1 MGVVGP
7 NGCGKSTLLL
17 ALAGIIQP
25 SEGVVEAHGHVST
38 LLSLQAGFDSE
49 LSGRENIALA
59 GALMGIDHKLM
70 EEITPGI
77 ISFAAIG
84 AFIDAPMK
92 TYSSGM
98 RARVGFS
105 IATAVDP
112 DILLL
117 DEVLQTGD
125 NKFKEKSRVRI
136 SEVLQ
141 TAKAVVMVT
150 HDMSWIMAFCTRAIL
165 LDKGHIVAEGSPDE
179 IADMHED
186 DAERRMKQ
194 KRKAKQ
200 LVKHGK
206 VDLVDIRKARK
217 AGTLVTVAEGQD
229 DLADDELDDEDRA
242 ELEEVKT
249 RIQARAAARAAT
261 RAAVKASG
269 EPAAGRAATGDE
281 AGCGARGRQRR
292 RRAHGDRSH
301 DLRPDAHPRVT
312 PGGPGGPS
320 RGVPPRRPSDRR
332 DARHGLRGA
341 SEAASSHRES
351 RSAIGRGS
359 WDAGRPRG
367 RPRRSSGIV
376 GGRPALGRHGSTSA
390 ADRQSLPG
398 QDRAAARRGGPRA
411 RGRPRAWDPQCLQV
425 AGQRRGVLPDLAPW
439 LARTR
444 SSGMTCRRCRRPRTC
459 AMSG

>member
-1 MGVVGP
+1 MSDHEYKPEERVDSRHDSRLDEAAVAQLSGSDQTTDDESPEPGTFGLKLPPPTGEMALRATNLGIRYNLNLTKKAKLQTSFARLLDRRHRQKGHFWALRGVNLTVTRGEAVGVIGP
-7 NGCGKSTLLL
+7 NGSGKSTLLL

-70 EEITPGI
+70 DEITPGI
-77 ISFAAIG
+77 ISFANIG

-136 SEVLQ
+136 AEVLQ

-150 HDMSWIMAFCTRAIL
+150 HDMSWITAFCTRAIL
-165 LDKGHIVAEGSPDE
+165 LDKGQIVAEGDPDE
-179 IADMHED
+179 IADLHED
-186 DAERRMKQ
+186 DAERRIKQ

-217 AGTLVTVAEGQD
+217 AGTLGTVAEGTAE
-229 DLADDELDDEDRA
+229 LADDELDDEDRA
-242 ELEEVKT
+242 ELEAVKA
-249 RIQARAAARAAT
+249 RIQARAAARASGDPAVVEAT
-261 RAAVKASG
+261 
-269 EPAAGRAATGDE
+269 
-281 AGCGARGRQRR
+281 
-292 RRAHGDRSH
+292 
-301 DLRPDAHPRVT
+301 PREGVT
-312 PGGPGGPS
+312 
-320 RGVPPRRPSDRR
+320 
-332 DARHGLRGA
+332 
-341 SEAASSHRES
+341 
-351 RSAIGRGS
+351 
-359 WDAGRPRG
+359 
-367 RPRRSSGIV
+367 
-376 GGRPALGRHGSTSA
+376 T
-390 ADRQSLPG
+390 
-398 QDRAAARRGGPRA
+398 
-411 RGRPRAWDPQCLQV
+411 
-425 AGQRRGVLPDLAPW
+425 
-439 LARTR
+439 RT
-444 SSGMTCRRCRRPRTC
+444 
-459 AMSG
+459 

>member
-1 MGVVGP
+1 MSDHEYKPEERVDSRHDSRLDEAAVAQLSGSDQTTDDESPEPGTFGLKLPPPTGEMALRATNLGIRYNLNLTKKAKLQTSFARLLDRRHRQKGHFWALRGVNLTVSRGEAVGVIGP
-7 NGCGKSTLLL
+7 NGSGKSTLLL

-70 EEITPGI
+70 DEITPGI
-77 ISFAAIG
+77 ISFANIG

-136 SEVLQ
+136 AEVLQ

-150 HDMSWIMAFCTRAIL
+150 HDMSWITAFCTRAIL
-165 LDKGHIVAEGSPDE
+165 LDKGQIVAEGDPDE
-179 IADMHED
+179 IADLHED
-186 DAERRMKQ
+186 DAERRIKQ

-217 AGTLVTVAEGQD
+217 AGTLGTVAEGTEE
-229 DLADDELDDEDRA
+229 LADDELDDEDRA
-242 ELEEVKT
+242 ELEAVKA
-249 RIQARAAARAAT
+249 RIQARAAARASGDPAVVEAT
-261 RAAVKASG
+261 
-269 EPAAGRAATGDE
+269 
-281 AGCGARGRQRR
+281 
-292 RRAHGDRSH
+292 
-301 DLRPDAHPRVT
+301 PREGVT
-312 PGGPGGPS
+312 
-320 RGVPPRRPSDRR
+320 
-332 DARHGLRGA
+332 
-341 SEAASSHRES
+341 
-351 RSAIGRGS
+351 
-359 WDAGRPRG
+359 
-367 RPRRSSGIV
+367 
-376 GGRPALGRHGSTSA
+376 T
-390 ADRQSLPG
+390 
-398 QDRAAARRGGPRA
+398 
-411 RGRPRAWDPQCLQV
+411 
-425 AGQRRGVLPDLAPW
+425 
-439 LARTR
+439 RT
-444 SSGMTCRRCRRPRTC
+444 
-459 AMSG
+459 

>member
-1 MGVVGP
+1 MSDHEYKPEERVDSRHDRRLDEAAVAQLSGSDQTTDDESPEPGTFGLKLPPPTGEMALRATNLGIRYNLNLTKKAKLQTSFARLLDRRHRQKGHFWALRGVNLTVSRGEAVGVIGP
-7 NGCGKSTLLL
+7 NGSGKSTLLL

-70 EEITPGI
+70 DEITPGI
-77 ISFAAIG
+77 ISFANIG

-136 SEVLQ
+136 AEVLQ

-150 HDMSWIMAFCTRAIL
+150 HDMSWITAFCTRAIL
-165 LDKGHIVAEGSPDE
+165 LDKGQIVAEGDPDE
-179 IADMHED
+179 IADLHED
-186 DAERRMKQ
+186 DAERRIKQ

-217 AGTLVTVAEGQD
+217 AGTLGTVAEGTAE
-229 DLADDELDDEDRA
+229 LADDELDDEDRA
-242 ELEEVKT
+242 ELEAVKA
-249 RIQARAAARAAT
+249 RIQARAAARASGDPAVVEAT
-261 RAAVKASG
+261 
-269 EPAAGRAATGDE
+269 
-281 AGCGARGRQRR
+281 
-292 RRAHGDRSH
+292 
-301 DLRPDAHPRVT
+301 PREGVT
-312 PGGPGGPS
+312 
-320 RGVPPRRPSDRR
+320 
-332 DARHGLRGA
+332 
-341 SEAASSHRES
+341 
-351 RSAIGRGS
+351 
-359 WDAGRPRG
+359 
-367 RPRRSSGIV
+367 
-376 GGRPALGRHGSTSA
+376 T
-390 ADRQSLPG
+390 
-398 QDRAAARRGGPRA
+398 
-411 RGRPRAWDPQCLQV
+411 
-425 AGQRRGVLPDLAPW
+425 
-439 LARTR
+439 RT
-444 SSGMTCRRCRRPRTC
+444 
-459 AMSG
+459 